1 MRKTLKTLLLG
12 SLLLGVAQ
20 AHDFWLKPSSANQ
33 AVLHYGHGS
42 EDEGYSSKKIKK
54 ASGLNAQG
62 QVTAVKLL
70 PDGERTRLVG
80 SDGSVQ
86 LGVELDDGFWVKTT
100 RGWKNQSKR
109 EVSNALISQWS
120 LSYTKVL
127 LKPEACLN
135 QAMGHQL
142 EIIALQW
149 SPKSTRIRVLHQG
162 KGLAR
167 VKIYANHKKVAD
179 SDSQGE
185 ATIAGGNNLVLSVSH
200 RHPLRDNPDADRLNL
215 HAVLTLP

>member
-1 MRKTLKTLLLG
+1 MHKTLKTLLLG

-42 EDEGYSSKKIKK
+42 EDEGYSAKKIKN

-62 QVTAVKLL
+62 QVTPVKLV

-80 SDGSVQ
+80 SSDSVQ

-100 RGWKNQSKR
+100 QGWKNQSKR
-109 EVSNALISQWS
+109 QVNNALISQWS

-127 LKPEACLN
+127 LKPEACLK
-135 QAMGHQL
+135 QPLGHQL
-142 EIIALQW
+142 EIVAVQW

-162 KGLAR
+162 KALAG
-167 VKIYANHKKVAD
+167 VKVYANHKKVAD
-179 SDSQGE
+179 SDSLGE
-185 ATIAGGNNLVLSVSH
+185 ATIAEGKGLVLSVSH
-200 RHPLRDNPDADRLNL
+200 RHPLKDNPDADRLNL

>member
-1 MRKTLKTLLLG
+1 MRKTLKTLVLG
-12 SLLLGVAQ
+12 ALLLGVAQ
-20 AHDFWLKPSSANQ
+20 AHDFWLKPGNDQQ

-62 QVTAVKLL
+62 QVTAVKLV
-70 PDGERTRLVG
+70 PDGARTRLIG
-80 SDGSVQ
+80 SADSVQ
-86 LGVELDDGFWVKTT
+86 MGVELDDGFWVKTT
-100 RGWKNQSKR
+100 QGWKNQSKR
-109 EVSNALISQWS
+109 EVSNALLSQWS
-120 LSYTKVL
+120 LSYSKVL

-142 EIIALQW
+142 EIVAVAWTPQ
-149 SPKSTRIRVLHQG
+149 STRIRVLHQG
-162 KGLAR
+162 KALAG

-185 ATIAGGNNLVLSVSH
+185 ATLSEGKNMVLSVSH